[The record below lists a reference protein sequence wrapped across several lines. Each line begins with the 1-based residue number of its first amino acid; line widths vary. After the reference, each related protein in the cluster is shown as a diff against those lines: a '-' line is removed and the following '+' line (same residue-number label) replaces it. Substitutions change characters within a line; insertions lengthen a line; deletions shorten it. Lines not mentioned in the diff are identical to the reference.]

1 MFLTQNMFEF
11 RKKAVVWRTSML
23 IIPLNRN
30 IGPCLKDLI
39 LLQACLML
47 HLASNKNYLIVN
59 DCF

>member
-1 MFLTQNMFEF
+1 
-11 RKKAVVWRTSML
+11 ML